1 MLGVKFTPLQNM
13 IGHPTLT
20 TSRTKRWNGTL
31 ESLSPEYLKGVA
43 ERMES
48 YGDRIQFELPGHA
61 KQPIYQVIN
70 PSDRKMGF
78 DGRHLLL
85 RLNESG
91 NVADSLSPIFTL
103 EAVRAAIAGRR
114 SARSPGAVRS
124 SGPGR
129 STVGVRRAAPAAV
142 ATDTVEQ
149 EKYAY
154 YREHRDELPEDIAK
168 YASEISALMRA
179 GKSAEQAFSQVIA
192 ERY

>member
-1 MLGVKFTPLQNM
+1 
-13 IGHPTLT
+13 LT

-31 ESLSPEYLKGVA
+31 ESLSPDYLKGVA

-48 YGDRIQFELPGHA
+48 YGDRVQFELPGHA

-70 PSDRKMGF
+70 PSDRRMGF

-103 EAVRAAIAGRR
+103 DAVRAAIAGRR
-114 SARSPGAVRS
+114 TARSPAATRS
-124 SGPGR
+124 GGPGR
-129 STVGVRRAAPAAV
+129 GSAAARRAAAPAV
-142 ATDTVEQ
+142 ATDTVEK

-154 YREHRDELPEDIAK
+154 YREHRDALPEDIAR
-168 YASEISALMRA
+168 YASEISALMRT
-179 GKSAEQAFSQVIA
+179 GKSAEEAFHQVIA
-192 ERY
+192 EYY